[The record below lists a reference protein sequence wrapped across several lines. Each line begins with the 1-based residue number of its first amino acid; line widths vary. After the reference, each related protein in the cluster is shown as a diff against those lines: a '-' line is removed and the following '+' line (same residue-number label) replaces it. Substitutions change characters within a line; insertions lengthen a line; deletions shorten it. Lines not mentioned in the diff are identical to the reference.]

1 MGQTLGEKFTS
12 GGSQLESNAIEV
24 VASYTNFI
32 HSLDYFELFNV
43 VIFFFSETL
52 GLVRDFMDVFA
63 HVSMCA
69 SCFMIVALTCER
81 HFAIDSPHQVSQ
93 EIMGLTHF

>member
-1 MGQTLGEKFTS
+1 MF
-12 GGSQLESNAIEV
+12 
-24 VASYTNFI
+24 NF
-32 HSLDYFELFNV
+32 FP
-43 VIFFFSETL
+43 ETF
-52 GLVRDFMDVFA
+52 GVVRDFMDVFA

>member
-1 MGQTLGEKFTS
+1 MAT
-12 GGSQLESNAIEV
+12 
-24 VASYTNFI
+24 YHTNFI
-32 HSLDYFELFNV
+32 HSLGYIELHN
-43 VIFFFSETL
+43 IIIYLLFSEAF
-52 GLVRDFMDVFA
+52 GVVRDFMDVFA

-93 EIMGLTHF
+93 EIMGLIHF

>member
-1 MGQTLGEKFTS
+1 MAT
-12 GGSQLESNAIEV
+12 
-24 VASYTNFI
+24 YTNFI
-32 HSLDYFELFNV
+32 HSLDYIEL
-43 VIFFFSETL
+43 ISLFFFPETL
-52 GLVRDFMDVFA
+52 GIVRDFMDVFA

-93 EIMGLTHF
+93 EIMGSTNFWNCISIVLFVR